1 MVAISK
7 HAYGHHYHK
16 LKLMMS
22 PQPYICFF
30 WQIYFIHACVQN
42 VSSQTSIQSRDKRI
56 NTLVMYIRCAIFS
69 YFNDLWYFLTVWYIC
84 KCSRVCTH
92 LKKPKQ
98 ERYTIASTKNSIGA
112 KCNFSIL
119 LIGNSCIADI
129 FLLHSCTRGAP
140 HCKSDCTRQ
149 PLYQAP
155 KCISLFVIYTR
166 ALSCDKWHNQ
176 RAPWSRRTLQTHFP
190 APTHT

>member
-1 MVAISK
+1 
-7 HAYGHHYHK
+7 
-16 LKLMMS
+16 
-22 PQPYICFF
+22 
-30 WQIYFIHACVQN
+30 
-42 VSSQTSIQSRDKRI
+42 
-56 NTLVMYIRCAIFS
+56 MYIRCAIFS

-190 APTHT
+190 APTHTYTRLNEQHILGSLCNLCWSRNFSAARGCKKQQSCMWEWQLHGSGCVLYFLTLTHPFQL